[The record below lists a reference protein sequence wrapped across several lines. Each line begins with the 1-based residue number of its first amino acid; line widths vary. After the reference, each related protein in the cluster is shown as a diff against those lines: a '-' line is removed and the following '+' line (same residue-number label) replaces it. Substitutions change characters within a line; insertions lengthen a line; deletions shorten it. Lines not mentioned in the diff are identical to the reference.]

1 MKLVYSFIP
10 TMLVLDEVDY
20 NSPSIV
26 LKPAP
31 QFAVVMKEADKC
43 VAAGG
48 YIEGHSFYADVKRY
62 PRNLTSTASISV
74 EHINMT
80 LHYPEHPHT
89 ILKRGKK

>member
-10 TMLVLDEVDY
+10 TMLISDDADY
-20 NSPSIV
+20 NSPTS
-26 LKPAP
+26 LKPDP
-31 QFAVVMKEADKC
+31 KFAAVMKEADKC
-43 VAAGG
+43 VAGGG
-48 YIEGHSFYADVKRY
+48 YKEGHSFYADVKRY
-62 PRNLTSTASISV
+62 PRNLTSTESVSI